1 MLNNFVGK
9 DIINISDMTPDQF
22 QYLVDLAAQL
32 KAEKKTGSDQRRWL
46 NKSIIAQFEWESTR
60 TRCAFET
67 AAHDLGLGFTYLSNS
82 HFGLKETVKDS
93 IRVFSAM
100 YDAIVIRSQREEG
113 YVREIAELADVPVI
127 NACCEGDHP
136 TQMLADALTM
146 QELWGGPSS
155 CKGKKLA
162 FVGNCATTA
171 MWYGRLCALLGM
183 DYYMGGPDDER
194 YRLCEGYE
202 DQVKKLYEK
211 WSPNNKYVITSDFDA
226 LEGMDCVTTEGW
238 IYQNPDC
245 NDMSTTGNW
254 SNLERSYDAQ
264 FGHSDILTPYRV
276 TSDLLK
282 NHVKNPNC
290 LVMHMLPANHNGDM
304 KLMQD
309 FLKEAR
315 NDRDRMLMTE
325 GICISDECFEKHA
338 SEIFRQAGNR
348 QPTIEA
354 CLAAVLGI

>member
-82 HFGLKETVKDS
+82 HFGVKETVKDS

-100 YDAIVIRSQREEG
+100 YDAIVIRSQREEA

-155 CKGKKLA
+155 CKGKKLS
-162 FVGNCATTA
+162 
-171 MWYGRLCALLGM
+171 L
-183 DYYMGGPDDER
+183 
-194 YRLCEGYE
+194 
-202 DQVKKLYEK
+202 
-211 WSPNNKYVITSDFDA
+211 IH
-226 LEGMDCVTTEGW
+226 
-238 IYQNPDC
+238 I
-245 NDMSTTGNW
+245 
-254 SNLERSYDAQ
+254 
-264 FGHSDILTPYRV
+264 
-276 TSDLLK
+276 
-282 NHVKNPNC
+282 
-290 LVMHMLPANHNGDM
+290 
-304 KLMQD
+304 
-309 FLKEAR
+309 
-315 NDRDRMLMTE
+315 
-325 GICISDECFEKHA
+325 
-338 SEIFRQAGNR
+338 
-348 QPTIEA
+348 
-354 CLAAVLGI
+354 